1 MNTTQSNITVL
12 NQSPILSTTK
22 NSNKSNT
29 KKKKN
34 KIDEY
39 LESWINKNKQQHNK
53 IKDIETNNP
62 QEERWQPRVTK
73 KSRIDSTKKSPQ
85 KQQDKTNLNNNNQNN
100 KSTKQNSLLKFD
112 FKKIITKII
121 TQIQTHNF
129 TTRQIKLKPNNRN
142 DNSYIGDKLTKLSN
156 STILIFYMNVNEL
169 DLNNDLHTLL

>member
-1 MNTTQSNITVL
+1 MA
-12 NQSPILSTTK
+12 TK
-22 NSNKSNT
+22 S
-29 KKKKN
+29 
-34 KIDEY
+34 Y
-39 LESWINKNKQQHNK
+39 
-53 IKDIETNNP
+53 
-62 QEERWQPRVTK
+62 K